1 MDSATSRGRGR
12 LLAIVLVALA
22 SATMLLLGA
31 CGGGDKKT
39 DDTKAA
45 SPAST
50 AKTGSSG
57 GGEAVNIKE
66 TEYKFE
72 TPMTSFASG
81 KAYELKSTN
90 IGVMEHNLHVFK
102 KGERNEATAIAKIPT
117 ADLGA
122 GKSASTSM
130 TLPASGD
137 YEFVCTVPGH
147 EQLGMK
153 LDIKGT

>member
-12 LLAIVLVALA
+12 RLAIVLVALA
-22 SATMLLLGA
+22 SAAMLLLGA

-45 SPAST
+45 SPT
-50 AKTGSSG
+50 ATKAGGS
-57 GGEAVNIKE
+57 GGEAVNIKA

-72 TPMTSFASG
+72 VPMTSFASG
-81 KAYELKSTN
+81 KAYELKVDN
-90 IGVMEHNLHVFK
+90 IGIMEHDLHVFK
-102 KGERNEATAIAKIPT
+102 KGERGEAQAIAIIP
-117 ADLGA
+117 AASLGA
-122 GKSASTSM
+122 GKSASTTM
-130 TLPASGD
+130 TLPAAGD

-153 LDIKGT
+153 LDIKAT

>member
-12 LLAIVLVALA
+12 RLAIVLVALA
-22 SATMLLLGA
+22 SAAMLLLGA

-50 AKTGSSG
+50 AKSG
-57 GGEAVNIKE
+57 GSGGEEVKVKL
-66 TEYKFE
+66 TEYKFD

-81 KAYELKSTN
+81 KAYKIEATN
-90 IGVMEHNLHVFK
+90 AGVMEHNLHVFK
-102 KGERNEATAIAKIPT
+102 KGERDESKAVAKIPT

-122 GKSASTSM
+122 GKSASTTM
-130 TLPASGD
+130 TLPAAGD

-153 LDIKGT
+153 LDIKAT